1 MKTAKA
7 LDVITQI
14 MTAIENQ
21 PRTKQGLMEEI
32 QQMRFKVTPISGDI
46 SHMKWEYG
54 RFLESLW
61 SLGKIDEI
69 VRYHFSKLDE
79 EERARLFDFL
89 SQYEDRFS
97 EEIRDDAPSN
107 PASEI
112 FESSSPEILQLE
124 IVREFDPA
132 SRRRAN

>member
-1 MKTAKA
+1 
-7 LDVITQI
+7 
-14 MTAIENQ
+14 
-21 PRTKQGLMEEI
+21 
-32 QQMRFKVTPISGDI
+32 
-46 SHMKWEYG
+46 MKWEYG